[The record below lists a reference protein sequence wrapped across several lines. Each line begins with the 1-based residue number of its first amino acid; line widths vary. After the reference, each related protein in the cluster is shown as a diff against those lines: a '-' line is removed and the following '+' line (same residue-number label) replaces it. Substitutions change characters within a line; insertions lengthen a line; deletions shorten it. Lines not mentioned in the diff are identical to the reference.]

1 MTSKMGRG
9 VALIA
14 LLCIVPVVLWAT
26 SSPLEPRFSTA
37 STSLTAL
44 GVAFGLAGIVA
55 FALNIIL
62 GTRLRTVE
70 RVFGGLDKMYAVH
83 RVLGRVAFLLLL
95 THALLVISGA
105 ASVSMDNALQLLDP
119 SRGWT
124 VILGLIA
131 LVAMTVSVG
140 LTLYAKLNH
149 ELFVYVQRTF
159 GAIFIVGA
167 LHAFRTPGTK
177 SVSPALTVY
186 LLVLS
191 AAAFIAYVRRS
202 LAGDVLVKRYDYRVT
217 GVTPLDQAVIEIVMS
232 PKNGRVRFTPGQF
245 VFLTFSSKE
254 MARWFRPFAHVSE
267 GSSELIT
274 LRPGDVKNQF
284 HPFSITSARDAPD
297 LRVAVKAVG
306 DYTSAMR
313 ALEGGAWARAEGP
326 YGGFGHLRV
335 KNPRQIWVAG
345 GIGVTPF
352 LSMARSF
359 GDGDHR
365 VDFYF
370 AVKSRQQAYFVDELR
385 DISDRTERL
394 SLIVVP
400 EDEEGFLTAAEVD
413 RRSGGLDDKD
423 ILICGPV
430 AMIRAMADQFRAQGV
445 PNRRVHY
452 ELFRFGAS

>member
-9 VALIA
+9 VGLIA
-14 LLCIVPVVLWAT
+14 AFCFAPVLLWAI
-26 SSPLEPRFSTA
+26 SSPLGPRFSDV

-44 GVAFGLAGIVA
+44 GVAFGLAGISA

-83 RVLGRVAFLLLL
+83 RVLGRVAFLLLVA
-95 THALLVISGA
+95 HALLVISGA
-105 ASVSMDNALQLLDP
+105 ASVSVDNALRLIDP

-124 VILGLIA
+124 VLLGLIA

-159 GAIFIVGA
+159 GAIFVVGA

-186 LLVLS
+186 LVVL
-191 AAAFIAYVRRS
+191 AAAALVTYVRRS
-202 LAGDVLVKRYDYRVT
+202 LAGDVLVKRYEYRVT

-254 MARWFRPFAHVSE
+254 MARRFRPFAHVSE
-267 GSSELIT
+267 GPSELIT

-306 DYTSAMR
+306 DYTTAMR
-313 ALEGGAWARAEGP
+313 ALEGGAWARVEGP

-359 GDGDHR
+359 GDGDHC

-370 AVKSRQQAYFVDELR
+370 AVKSRQQAYFLDELM
-385 DISDRTERL
+385 DISDRTEGLR
-394 SLIVVP
+394 LIVVP
-400 EDEEGFLTAAEVD
+400 EDEEGFLTAVEVE
-413 RRSGGLDDKD
+413 RRSGGLDEKD

-430 AMIRAMADQFRAQGV
+430 VMIRAIADQFRAQGV

>member
-1 MTSKMGRG
+1 M
-9 VALIA
+9 ALIA
-14 LLCIVPVVLWAT
+14 ALCGVPVLLWAT
-26 SSPLEPRFSTA
+26 SSPLAPRFSDA

-44 GVAFGLAGIVA
+44 GVACGLAGISA

-70 RVFGGLDKMYAVH
+70 RIFGGLDKMYSVH
-83 RVLGRVAFLLLL
+83 RVLGRIAFLLLVA
-95 THALLVISGA
+95 HAVLVLSGA
-105 ASVSMDNALQLLDP
+105 VSISVDNAWQLLDP

-124 VILGLIA
+124 VLLGLIS
-131 LVAMTVSVG
+131 LVAMTVSIG

-159 GAIFIVGA
+159 GAIFVVGA
-167 LHAFRTPGTK
+167 LHAFRTPGAK
-177 SVSPALTVY
+177 SISPVLTVY
-186 LLVLS
+186 LLLLT
-191 AAAFIAYVRRS
+191 AAAAVTYVRRS
-202 LAGDVLVKRYDYRVT
+202 LAGDVLIKRHDYRVT
-217 GVTPLDQAVIEIVMS
+217 GVTPLDRAVIEIVMS
-232 PKNGRVRFTPGQF
+232 PQNGRLRFIPGQF

-254 MARWFRPFAHVSE
+254 MARRFHPFAHVSE
-267 GSSELIT
+267 GPSELIT

-284 HPFSITSARDAPD
+284 HPFSITSARDARD

-306 DYTSAMR
+306 DYTTAMR
-313 ALEGGAWARAEGP
+313 ALEGGAWARVEGP

-359 GDGDHR
+359 GDGDHQ

-370 AVKSRQQAYFVDELR
+370 AVKSRRQAYFLDELTA
-385 DISDRTERL
+385 ISDRTEGLR
-394 SLIVVP
+394 LIVVP
-400 EDEEGFLTAAEVD
+400 EDEEGFLTAAEAAK
-413 RRSGGLDDKD
+413 RSGGLDGKD
-423 ILICGPV
+423 VLLCGPPV
-430 AMIRAMADQFRAQGV
+430 MIRAMADQFRAQGV
-445 PNRRVHY
+445 PNRRIHY